1 MKKYKCYT
9 SQLRTII
16 DNIYELKINNMTKEY
31 NYWVE
36 VRQEIGWPEGNY
48 TEEHYEFDTKK
59 EALTFARQMD
69 NQADTYVHNVYDYE
83 TVQRNYDPI
92 DITNEI

>member
-1 MKKYKCYT
+1 MK
-9 SQLRTII
+9 S
-16 DNIYELKINNMTKEY
+16 EF

-36 VRQEIGWPEGNY
+36 VRCNVGWPEGNY

-59 EALTFARQMD
+59 KALTFARQID

-83 TVQRNYDPI
+83 TVQRTYDPI
-92 DITNEI
+92 DITHEM